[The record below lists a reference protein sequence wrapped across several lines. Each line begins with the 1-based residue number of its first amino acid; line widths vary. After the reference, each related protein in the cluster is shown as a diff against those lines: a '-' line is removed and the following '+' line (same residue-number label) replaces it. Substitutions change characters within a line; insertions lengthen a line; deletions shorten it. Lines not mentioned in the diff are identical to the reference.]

1 MSARLPSR
9 WAALDFETADSFSTR
24 DDGTRV
30 CPSHACE
37 IGVVVVVDGR
47 IVDRYETRIC
57 PAVPISDAARLVHG
71 LSPSDV
77 ADAPLF
83 AAAWATVAALLQ
95 SHGVAALVAH
105 NAPFDAGVLE
115 SEIARAGLD
124 PLTLPWFD
132 SVSIARWAWPSLAR
146 GAGGQGH
153 GLRALGEALGFAD
166 AHRHH
171 SAGGDALACALVTL
185 AACEVRRQGATGP
198 DAVRVGQAFV
208 RGALARGPL

>member
-1 MSARLPSR
+1 MKRLPSR

-30 CPSHACE
+30 CPTHACE

-47 IVDRYETRIC
+47 IVDRYETRVC
-57 PAVPISDAARLVHG
+57 PTVPISDAARLVHG

-77 ADAPLF
+77 ADAPPF

-105 NAPFDAGVLE
+105 NAPFDRGVLE
-115 SEIARAGLD
+115 AERARAGLS

-132 SVSIARWAWPSLAR
+132 TVAVARWAWPSFSR
-146 GAGGQGH
+146 SSGGHGH

-166 AHRHH
+166 AHAHH
-171 SAGGDALACALVTL
+171 SAGSDALACALVLL
-185 AACEVRRQGATGP
+185 AACEVRRQGVRDL

-208 RGALARGPL
+208 RGALARGGL

>member
-1 MSARLPSR
+1 MRLPAR

-30 CPSHACE
+30 CPTHACE

-47 IVDRYETRIC
+47 IVDRYETRVC
-57 PAVPISDAARLVHG
+57 PTVPISDAARLVHG

-83 AAAWATVAALLQ
+83 HLAWAACEELLRA
-95 SHGVAALVAH
+95 HGVAALVAH

-115 SEIARAGLD
+115 SEIARGGLE

-132 SVSIARWAWPSLAR
+132 SVAIARWAWPTLAR
-146 GAGGQGH
+146 SEGGQGH
-153 GLRALGEALGFAD
+153 GLRALGEALGFGD

-171 SAGGDALACALVTL
+171 SAGSDALACALIVL
-185 AACEVRRQGATGP
+185 AASEVRRQGALGHEALRT
-198 DAVRVGQAFV
+198 AQAFV
-208 RGALARGPL
+208 RGALSRGAL